1 MIKCRR
7 NLFVHKKF
15 TISREKKEPI
25 FQNYLEKSARNRGG
39 VSSCHSEYSPDALGI
54 YFSQPQKRGRKNPRT
69 VAVLGFHRAYL
80 FWSHTMVAET
90 GLEPATS
97 GL

>member
-39 VSSCHSEYSPDALGI
+39 VSSCHSEYSPDAFGI
-54 YFSQPQKRGRKNPRT
+54 FFSQPQMGGRKNPRT